1 MNDLQICLEFSH
13 KNDVLFGD
21 KDALKRREISS
32 NPSRSS
38 FLISRVHSIITTFFM
53 GLS

>member
-21 KDALKRREISS
+21 KDALKREISS

-38 FLISRVHSIITTFFM
+38 FLISLVHSIITTFFM